1 MDTTSMRHEVRGDWA
16 REARRLCAMLSRAPE
31 DAMSAASLVIYL
43 DDRERQE
50 QRLLGLSRRL
60 AEEYGLAS
68 SVSRDG
74 DMYSVRFCRREQ
86 VADELGLLRRRLERE
101 LRPLGRG
108 LAHCTWSDTLE
119 AVSTDVRLPGDA
131 THEHLLRAACR
142 QVAEE
147 FALGYTV
154 RRSGEAWIVRFTR
167 PVPAGETPGVP
178 EQRAESAAGRALR
191 AALARA
197 GWAARRLYG
206 TSSDA

>member
-1 MDTTSMRHEVRGDWA
+1 MDTTSMRHGVRDDWA

-74 DMYSVRFCRREQ
+74 AMYTVRFCRREQ
-86 VADELGLLRRRLERE
+86 GADELGRLRRRLERE
-101 LRPLGRG
+101 LRPLARG

-119 AVSTDVRLPGDA
+119 AVSTDVHLPGDA
-131 THEHLLRAACR
+131 AHEQMLRAVCR
-142 QVAEE
+142 QVAGE
-147 FALGYTV
+147 FALGHTV
-154 RRSGEAWIVRFTR
+154 RRSGDAWIVRFTR
-167 PVPAGETPGVP
+167 PAPAIEASGVGD
-178 EQRAESAAGRALR
+178 ESPLAAAGRAVR
-191 AALARA
+191 GALARL
-197 GWAARRLYG
+197 GRAARRLAG
-206 TSSDA
+206 ARP